1 MDESSISPLD
11 LSGESVDKELIER
24 WIQFE
29 YCFGSRLGISV
40 EVVGTE
46 LKLSSSLDLKSLYS
60 KLTSEILQEIKEKPC
75 HFIKILSEI
84 IAKG

>member
-29 YCFGSRLGISV
+29 YCFGSEIGYKCR
-40 EVVGTE
+40 EVGTE
-46 LKLSSSLDLKSLYS
+46 LKLSSR
-60 KLTSEILQEIKEKPC
+60 
-75 HFIKILSEI
+75 
-84 IAKG
+84 